1 MEKGALDGVTV
12 LELGAR
18 VAAGVCGSLL
28 AQLGATV
35 VLAEGLPHGA
45 GESKWDRRAQ
55 AALGKLSFRPDL
67 ADPGERGILARLA
80 ARADVVLI
88 SSDVD
93 GALDALP
100 EGWREGRIVCDFTAY
115 GASGPLA
122 APWAGRPDGEA
133 QIQAVTGITD
143 TSGNSGSPPALIA
156 LPVVETMTG
165 LYGAAGVVAALRVA
179 RRSGLTQPIDMS
191 LYDCAFAAM
200 ATFLPR
206 ILAGAEG
213 APQRI
218 GNNHAMISP
227 WNVFRARDG
236 WVLICAGT
244 DVQWRRLC
252 GVMGREELAADPR
265 YERIADRVRRSEEV
279 DAAVQDW
286 TMRHSVDDCVV
297 RLSAIS
303 IACGP
308 VAEIAGHPVEPNL
321 LERGMIRRVDDAATG
336 AEIFVPGSPL
346 RMTATPGRVPGRIP
360 APDGDRAAILRLAG
374 EARPQPRAVGVAEAS
389 LAGVRIIEIGHY
401 TTAPLATKHLAALGA
416 EVIKIEPPEGE
427 ATRAW
432 PPTQD
437 GQGYFFTYMNS
448 DKQSLVLDL
457 NLPEHVDELRE
468 LLRTADVL
476 VENLKPGA
484 LAKRGFA
491 YEQLREIN
499 PRLVYCSV
507 SGFGAVGLYPGRPAF
522 DTVIQAM
529 SGLMDVVRCDGIPM
543 KTGISTADLSGAQF
557 SMVAIL
563 AALEHRDASGKGQWI
578 DLSMQDT
585 TAWLTQWAWN
595 RAGPAGAWSLAACSD
610 GFAVVGGPQGR
621 EAAFQGRAESGALT
635 RAELVAAAEQAGL
648 HAAPVL
654 SALEMMEQPLP
665 EARGLWFRAM
675 GNGREWPLLKT
686 PMGLEATPPL
696 VRRPMPPLGRD
707 TAEVLASKGR

>member
-35 VLAEGLPHGA
+35 VLVEGLPHGA
-45 GESKWDRRAQ
+45 GEPKWDRRAQ
-55 AALGKLSFRPDL
+55 AALGKLSLRPDL
-67 ADPGERGILARLA
+67 SDPDEREVLARLV

-93 GALDALP
+93 GALHTLP
-100 EGWREGRIVCDFTAY
+100 EGWREGRLVCDFTAY
-115 GASGPLA
+115 GES
-122 APWAGRPDGEA
+122 GRPDGEA
-133 QIQAVTGITD
+133 QIQAVTGIID
-143 TSGNSGSPPALIA
+143 TTGSSGSAPVLVP
-156 LPVVETMTG
+156 LPIVETMTG
-165 LYGAAGVVAALRVA
+165 LYGASGVIAALRVV
-179 RRSGLTQPIDMS
+179 RRTGLTQPIDMS

-227 WNVFRARDG
+227 WNVFQARDG

-252 GVMGREELAADPR
+252 GVMGQEELAADPR
-265 YERIADRVRRSEEV
+265 YERIADRVRRSGEV

-286 TMRHSVDDCVV
+286 TARHSVDECVA

-308 VAEIAGHPVEPNL
+308 VAEIAGHPDEPNL
-321 LERGMIRRVDDAATG
+321 LERGMIRRVEDAASG
-336 AEIFVPGSPL
+336 AEIAVPGSPL
-346 RMTATPGRVPGRIP
+346 RMTATPGRVPGRIS
-360 APDGDRAAILRLAG
+360 APDGDRAAVLRLAG
-374 EARPQPRAVGVAEAS
+374 EVRSHPRAVGAAEAA

-437 GQGYFFTYMNS
+437 GQGIFFTYMNS

-457 NLPEHVDELRE
+457 NLPEHVEELRE

-557 SMVAIL
+557 STVAIL
-563 AALEHRDASGKGQWI
+563 AALEHRDATGEGQWI

-595 RAGPAGAWSLAACSD
+595 GAGAADEWSLAACSD
-610 GFAVVGGPQGR
+610 GFAVVKGPQGG
-621 EAAFQGRAESGALT
+621 EAALT
-635 RAELVAAAEQAGL
+635 RAGLVAALARAGQQ
-648 HAAPVL
+648 AAPVL
-654 SALEMMEQPLP
+654 TASEMMEQPLP
-665 EARGLWFRAM
+665 EARGLWFRAT

-686 PMGLEATPPL
+686 PVGLALTPPL

-707 TAEVLASKGR
+707 TVELLASKVR

>member
-35 VLAEGLPHGA
+35 VLAEGLPHRA
-45 GESKWDRRAQ
+45 GEPKWDRRAQ
-55 AALGKLSFRPDL
+55 AALGKLSLRPDL
-67 ADPGERGILARLA
+67 ADPGDRTLLARLV
-80 ARADVVLI
+80 ARADVVLV

-100 EGWREGRIVCDFTAY
+100 DGWREGRIVCDFTAY
-115 GASGPLA
+115 GASGPF
-122 APWAGRPDGEA
+122 AGRPDGEA
-133 QIQAVTGITD
+133 QIQAITGIVD
-143 TSGNSGSPPALIA
+143 TTGNAGSAPVLVP

-165 LYGAAGVVAALRVA
+165 IYGAAGVIAALRVA
-179 RRSGLTQPIDMS
+179 RRTGLTQPIDMS

-218 GNNHAMISP
+218 GNRHAMISP
-227 WNVFRARDG
+227 WNVFPTRDG

-244 DVQWRRLC
+244 DLQWRRLC

-265 YERIADRVRRSEEV
+265 YERIADRVRRSDEV
-279 DAAVQDW
+279 DAAVQGW
-286 TMRHSVDDCVV
+286 TAQHSVDECVA
-297 RLSAIS
+297 RLSEIS

-308 VAEIAGHPVEPNL
+308 VAGIAGHPVEPNL
-321 LERGMIRRVDDAATG
+321 LERGMIRRVEDAEAG
-336 AEIFVPGSPL
+336 AEIAVPGSPL
-346 RMTATPGRVPGRIP
+346 RMTASPGRVPGRIS
-360 APDGDRAAILRLAG
+360 APDGDRAAVLRLAG
-374 EARPQPRAVGVAEAS
+374 GARSRPPVPGAAEAA
-389 LAGVRIIEIGHY
+389 LAGVRILEIGHY

-457 NLPEHVDELRE
+457 NLPEHVEDLRE

-484 LAKRGFA
+484 LAKRGFS
-491 YEQLREIN
+491 YEQLRGIN

-529 SGLMDVVRCDGIPM
+529 SGLMDVVRCGGIPM

-557 SMVAIL
+557 SLVAIL
-563 AALEHRDASGKGQWI
+563 AALEHRDATGNGQWI

-595 RAGPAGAWSLAACSD
+595 GAGATGEGSLAACSD
-610 GFAVVGGPQGR
+610 GFAVARGPQGR
-621 EAAFQGRAESGALT
+621 EAAPDTGALS
-635 RAELVAAAEQAGL
+635 RAELVTALERAGWQ
-648 HAAPVL
+648 AAPVL
-654 SALEMMEQPLP
+654 TASEMMEQPLP
-665 EARGLWFRAM
+665 GARGLWFKAM

-686 PMGLEATPPL
+686 PVGLEATPAL

-707 TAEVLASKGR
+707 TAEVLASMGR